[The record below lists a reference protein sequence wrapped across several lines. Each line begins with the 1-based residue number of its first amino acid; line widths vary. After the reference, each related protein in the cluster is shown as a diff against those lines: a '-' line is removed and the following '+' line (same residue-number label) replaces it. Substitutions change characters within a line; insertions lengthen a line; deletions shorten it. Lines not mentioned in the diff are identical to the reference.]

1 MNEKQQVSIEQYIDA
16 LSDFLSKGGETAL
29 QRAYELGRKALDTGV
44 GLLAMVAI
52 CREALGMILVRS
64 GLAEERLQSIR
75 KTYDFFSE
83 SLSPFEMAQ
92 RGFQENISNLQH
104 RTLELELVNKEL
116 ESFSYSVSHDLQAP
130 LRSIDGFSQA
140 LYEDYFEQLDEQGK
154 DHLQRIRKAT
164 QLMSELIDALLVLS
178 RVTRVEI
185 KRESVDLSGMAKAIA
200 EELRRTQPE
209 RKADFLIAEGL
220 TATGDL
226 RLLRVVLENLIGN
239 AWKFTSKQEN
249 ARIELGLLKQSRG
262 RPAYFVRDNGS
273 GFNMD
278 NAGKLFNAFQRLHSA
293 GEFPG
298 TGIGLATVK
307 RIIHRHGGCV
317 WAEGEVD
324 KGATFYF
331 TL

>member
-52 CREALGMILVRS
+52 YREALGMILVRS

-140 LYEDYFEQLDEQGK
+140 LFEDCFDKLDEQGK